1 MTSPFVYDVKALL
14 TQQQSPEQTTHTG
27 PAPRRIGAEML
38 AIEEGAEVTIDAVLH
53 SLGSGIMADADVS
66 AVLRGECSRCLSPL
80 ERPMTV
86 RISQVFSADDDFIT
100 GDAEDDED
108 EGSGDEIPQVSHEDT
123 IDLLQT
129 LTDELVAALPF
140 NPVCEGGCPD
150 DSLTPAPDGVS
161 GEDDVQE
168 RIDPRWAGLEKFRD

>member
-1 MTSPFVYDVKALL
+1 MTSPFVFDVKALL

-161 GEDDVQE
+161 GE
-168 RIDPRWAGLEKFRD
+168 RCAGTNRSALGGAGEIP

>member
-1 MTSPFVYDVKALL
+1 MTSPFVFDVKALL

-53 SLGSGIMADADVS
+53 SLGTGIMADADVN
-66 AVLRGECSRCLSPL
+66 AVLHGECSRCLSPL

-129 LTDELVAALPF
+129 LTDELVVALPF

-150 DSLTPAPDGVS
+150 DSLTPEPDGVS
-161 GEDDVQE
+161 GEEDAQE

>member
-1 MTSPFVYDVKALL
+1 MTSPFVFDVKALL

-161 GEDDVQE
+161 GEDDVPE